1 MKHFIVVALAAAY
14 MTSSEAHKRKNC
26 YTMNILK
33 PTGTLLSG
41 LIAAVAVFAA
51 SAAYA
56 AEEDVL
62 PSANDQIEVFWK
74 ATFWTIYKNNTRQSC
89 FIEWRGETSVV
100 QAGFTNDQATHYLGG
115 FLKNFESV
123 EGERGIAIVLNGN
136 VYVGGVTTGSRTLSG
151 GFAGGY
157 ILVNNPNFVADLE
170 EAREFI
176 AFPDSPN
183 TFTVTLKTP
192 RNAIGR
198 ARDCMATF

>member
-1 MKHFIVVALAAAY
+1 
-14 MTSSEAHKRKNC
+14 
-26 YTMNILK
+26 MNILK

-56 AEEDVL
+56 ADEDVL
-62 PSANDQIEVFWK
+62 PTAGDQIEEFWK
-74 ATFWTIYKNNTRQSC
+74 STYWTIYKNNTRQSC
-89 FIEWRGETSVV
+89 FIQWSGETSVV
-100 QAGFTNDQATHYLGG
+100 QAGLTNDQDAFYLGA
-115 FLKNFESV
+115 FVKNFEPVEPV

-136 VYVGGVTTGSRTLSG
+136 LYVGGVTTVSRTLSG
-151 GFAGGY
+151 GFEGGY
-157 ILVNNPNFVADLE
+157 ILLDNPKFVADLE
-170 EAREFI
+170 EAGEFI

-183 TFTVTLKTP
+183 TVTVTLITP

>member
-1 MKHFIVVALAAAY
+1 
-14 MTSSEAHKRKNC
+14 
-26 YTMNILK
+26 MNILK

-56 AEEDVL
+56 ADEDVL
-62 PSANDQIEVFWK
+62 PTANDQIEEFWK
-74 ATFWTIYKNNTRQSC
+74 ATYWTIYKNNTRQSC

-100 QAGFTNDQATHYLGG
+100 QAGLTNDQDAAYLGG
-115 FLKNFESV
+115 FVKNFEPV
-123 EGERGIAIVLNGN
+123 EGERGIVIVLNGN
-136 VYVGGVTTGSRTLSG
+136 LYVGGVATVSRTLSG
-151 GFAGGY
+151 GFEGGY
-157 ILVNNPNFVADLE
+157 VLVKKDSNFVADLE

-183 TFTVTLKTP
+183 TVTVKLTTP